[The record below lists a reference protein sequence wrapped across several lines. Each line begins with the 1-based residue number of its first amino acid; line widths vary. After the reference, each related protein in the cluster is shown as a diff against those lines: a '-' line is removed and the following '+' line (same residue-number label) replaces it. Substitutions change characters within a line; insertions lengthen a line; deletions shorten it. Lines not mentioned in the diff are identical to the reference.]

1 MDNTLREFLE
11 SGRTLITDTL
21 VAKSK
26 PVKVEKN
33 TVTEKIECKEWDKML
48 ISRCKDEKVSKKDVI
63 VEFKKIIEREEE
75 LI

>member
-11 SGRTLITDTL
+11 SGKALITDTL

-33 TVTEKIECKEWDKML
+33 TVTEKVVVNEWDKVL
-48 ISRCKDEKVSKKDVI
+48 ISRCKDEKVSKKDV
-63 VEFKKIIEREEE
+63 VAEFKKIIEREEE